1 MAKKKNKKPSVKRK
15 PNARQGKS
23 VAAQAT
29 AVAAAAE
36 TPQAQT
42 ETPRVAEPILP
53 PALDELAARIAGAQL
68 QAKITEAASA
78 PLDDFR
84 RDTLVDP
91 PKVLI
96 EEHHR
101 TLPRVTL
108 EVDVDLSSDSHFFTG
123 LSGDISEGGL
133 FVSTYRS
140 VDVGSE
146 VDLEFSLP
154 TGAVQTRGLVRWHR
168 DASPY
173 GPPGI
178 GIEFDLLSE
187 QERKIIHAFCV
198 ARAPLYYD
206 VDQL

>member
-1 MAKKKNKKPSVKRK
+1 MAKKKNKKSHVKRK
-15 PNARQGKS
+15 
-23 VAAQAT
+23 AT
-29 AVAAAAE
+29 AKPAKLQAAL
-36 TPQAQT
+36 PM
-42 ETPRVAEPILP
+42 LP
-53 PALDELAARIAGAQL
+53 PALDAVAARLAGAQL
-68 QAKITEAASA
+68 QAQIVDAASA
-78 PLDDFR
+78 PLDDGLP

-91 PKVLI
+91 PKVLV
-96 EEHHR
+96 EEDHR

-133 FVSTYRS
+133 FVSTYRT

-154 TGAVQTRGLVRWHR
+154 NGAVQTRGLVRWQR

-187 QERKIIHAFCV
+187 AERDIIHDFCV
-198 ARAPLYYD
+198 ARAPLYYE